1 MNDKPYSAHIAKRQ
15 ASKTTSTILI
25 FALGLLILISDSQVP
40 LGVASGLPFVVL
52 VLIGFRSRQSQAV
65 WVGAILGT
73 AFNFVGMFLSPS
85 SGDWVFAL
93 INRCLTVLIIWMTAY
108 FCLME
113 LRWAERALKAGELEK
128 AYKRLQE
135 ESSYLHLNR
144 DIAFK
149 TNMSKT
155 LEEAIEYSLERICRE
170 IDWVLGHFYRMDE
183 KKGHLVPTGIWY
195 CQNPHRYENFIKAT
209 EVTTLDPGEG
219 LPGRVLADSTP
230 HWIRDV
236 EQDSNFSRNKL
247 VAELGVKTGLAFPV
261 FIGSRVAG
269 VMEFFSNEIL
279 EPNARLLE
287 VMESIGILLG
297 RVMERQQVD
306 RDQEEYNNHLRRL
319 YHRLDSI
326 REEESKRIAR
336 EVHDEL
342 GQVLTAIKLDMSRLQ
357 AKVPPER
364 EDISEDV
371 TLISD
376 LIQNMIQTVKRIS
389 LDLRPPVLDH
399 MSLTEAIEWQGK
411 LFQSRTGIQF
421 DLSTEPD
428 MINLDTQRSSTI
440 YRIFQ
445 ECLTNVIRHSEASKV
460 NVDIMDMQGLLT
472 MNVSDNGKGLVP
484 EQINENFSLGL
495 LGMKERA
502 QIWGGQ
508 VHFTGR
514 QNEGTTITIELKH

>member
-1 MNDKPYSAHIAKRQ
+1 MAKRR
-15 ASKTTSTILI
+15 ASKLSRLGVVYALGILI
-25 FALGLLILISDSQVP
+25 LMADTQIP
-40 LGVASGLPFVVL
+40 LGVASGLPFVIL
-52 VLIGFRSRQSQAV
+52 VLIGFRSRESKAV
-65 WVGAILGT
+65 WTGAIVGTVLTFLGL
-73 AFNFVGMFLSPS
+73 FLSAP
-85 SGDWVFAL
+85 SGDWWFAL
-93 INRCLTVLIIWMTAY
+93 INRCLTILVIWMTTY

-113 LRWAERALKAGELEK
+113 LQWAEKFLKAGELEK

-135 ESSYLHLNR
+135 ESSYLQLNR
-144 DIAFK
+144 DIAFQ

-170 IDWVLGHFYRMDE
+170 IDWVLGHFFRFEDKE
-183 KKGHLVPTGIWY
+183 KKLLPTGIWF
-195 CQNPHRYENFIKAT
+195 CQNPHRYEEFIKVT
-209 EVTTLDPGEG
+209 EVTKLEAGEG
-219 LPGRVLADSTP
+219 LPGRVLADSRP
-230 HWIRDV
+230 HWIQDV
-236 EQDSNFSRNKL
+236 GQDTNFARNKM
-247 VAELGVKTGLAFPV
+247 VEKLGVKTGLAFPV
-261 FIGSRVAG
+261 YIGSKVVG
-269 VMEFFSNEIL
+269 VMEFFSNKEL

-297 RVMERQQVD
+297 RVMERQKVD
-306 RDQEEYNNHLRRL
+306 HDKGEYNNHLRRL

-342 GQVLTAIKLDMSRLQ
+342 GQVLTAIKLDLSRIQ

-364 EDISEDV
+364 VDISEDV
-371 TLISD
+371 ELITD
-376 LIQNMIQTVKRIS
+376 LIQKTIQTVKRIS
-389 LDLRPPVLDH
+389 LDLRPPVLDR

-411 LFQSRTGIQF
+411 LFQSRTGIEF
-421 DLSTEPD
+421 DLSTQPD
-428 MINLDTQRSSTI
+428 VISLDTQRSSTI

-460 NVDIMDMQGLLT
+460 NVDLTDREGLLT
-472 MNVSDNGKGLVP
+472 MRVFDNGKGLVP

-508 VHFTGR
+508 VYLNGR
-514 QNEGTTITIELKH
+514 KNEGTTITIELKH